1 VLRMSK
7 VVNAPIS
14 LWITGQVSN
23 WIQIFLFGFGESG
36 HRGAKAKRP
45 GFSFNK
51 MFLQAHRTSV
61 GRKERSCSSQQ
72 IRAPCAAPRPLL
84 RRLSR
89 TLCTSSS
96 RFTDTFVTG
105 AGRSNR
111 WLCFVRRRCNRL
123 AALHRYLNVVELMS
137 GIVHHDCRGLRS
149 SPILCP
155 KPPGAPEVHGPRGQ
169 RP

>member
-1 VLRMSK
+1 MPPRSSQGAAGNCNRGTHLRQIGFRGGGPQELRMSK

-84 RRLSR
+84 QRLSR
-89 TLCTSSS
+89 TLCTSSL
-96 RFTDTFVTG
+96 RFTDTSVTG

-111 WLCFVRRRCNRL
+111 WLCFVRRRCNR
-123 AALHRYLNVVELMS
+123 
-137 GIVHHDCRGLRS
+137 
-149 SPILCP
+149 
-155 KPPGAPEVHGPRGQ
+155 
-169 RP
+169 